1 MKILNLIKLEVEL
14 NLRRI
19 AYFIG
24 ISSIILWFLMF
35 IAIENKYSEVSKNYS
50 EVSKNYMDEYSIGT
64 SYFSIPILTSIFI
77 LVVTRKFKEIKQL
90 IKEIE

>member
-1 MKILNLIKLEVEL
+1 MKTLNIIKLSVEL

-35 IAIENKYSEVSKNYS
+35 IRFENNDYEFSEFIMN
-50 EVSKNYMDEYSIGT
+50 EF
-64 SYFSIPILTSIFI
+64 SYFTSVIQITILTSIFI
-77 LVVTRKFKEIKQL
+77 LVATRKFKEIKHL
-90 IKEIE
+90 IKEID